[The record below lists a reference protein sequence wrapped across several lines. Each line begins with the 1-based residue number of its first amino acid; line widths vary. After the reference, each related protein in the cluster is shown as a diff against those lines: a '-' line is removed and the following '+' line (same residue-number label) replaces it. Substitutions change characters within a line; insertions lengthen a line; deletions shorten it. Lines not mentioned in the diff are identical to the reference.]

1 MASGENE
8 TMINAAPSL
17 SVSRNPGN
25 AAAHASRDKAGTQP
39 SSALKGAALAERAS
53 AGAEPTIV
61 YVDKQRLAR
70 DCISEQLATHLP
82 EWTIEPLESV
92 SVLREHEDWSRAS
105 LVIFN
110 THGESLR
117 TADVAGEMAMIAKAT
132 AGSALV
138 VMSDL
143 NDATEVRLAAQ
154 FGARG
159 YLPASLPFRQVMAA
173 IRFINQGG
181 TYIPVC
187 VLAAS
192 SELQRTSPA
201 QPMDERGKPIEF
213 SPRQVQVLERLR
225 QGKQN
230 KIIAYELGMCE
241 STVKV
246 HIRHIMKKLNA
257 RNRTQVVL
265 LTNQT
270 HSGSAVA
277 LAEHAA

>member
-1 MASGENE
+1 
-8 TMINAAPSL
+8 MINAAPSL
-17 SVSRNPGN
+17 SASRHPG
-25 AAAHASRDKAGTQP
+25 AAAARAPRDKAGTQQ

-53 AGAEPTIV
+53 AGAEPTVIL
-61 YVDKQRLAR
+61 YFDKQRLAR

-82 EWTIEPLESV
+82 EWTIEPLASV
-92 SVLREHEDWSRAS
+92 SALLEHEDWSRAS
-105 LVIFN
+105 LVIIN
-110 THGESLR
+110 THGESLCN
-117 TADVAGEMAMIAKAT
+117 ADVVGEMAMIAKA
-132 AGSALV
+132 AVGSSLV
-138 VMSDL
+138 IMSDL
-143 NDATEVRLAAQ
+143 DDATEVLLAAQ

-173 IRFINQGG
+173 IRFINEGG

-187 VLAAS
+187 ILAAS

-213 SPRQVQVLERLR
+213 SPRQFQVLERLQ

-265 LTNQT
+265 LTNKM
-270 HSGSAVA
+270 HSGSALA

>member
-1 MASGENE
+1 
-8 TMINAAPSL
+8 MINAAPSL
-17 SVSRNPGN
+17 SVSRHPGT
-25 AAAHASRDKAGTQP
+25 AAAHALRDKAGTQQ
-39 SSALKGAALAERAS
+39 SSALKGAARAERAS
-53 AGAEPTIV
+53 AGAEPAV
-61 YVDKQRLAR
+61 VLYFDKQRLAR
-70 DCISEQLATHLP
+70 DCISEQLAIHLP
-82 EWTIEPLESV
+82 EWTIEPLASV
-92 SVLREHEDWSRAS
+92 CELREDEDWSRAS

-117 TADVAGEMAMIAKAT
+117 NADVAGEMAMIAKA
-132 AGSALV
+132 AGSSLV
-138 VMSDL
+138 IMSDL
-143 NDATEVRLAAQ
+143 DDATEVLLAAQ
-154 FGARG
+154 LGARG
-159 YLPASLPFRQVMAA
+159 YLPAGLPFRQVMAA
-173 IRFINQGG
+173 IRFINEGG

-192 SELQRTSPA
+192 SEPQRTSPA

-213 SPRQVQVLERLR
+213 SPRQIQVLERLQ

-265 LTNQT
+265 LTNKT
-270 HSGSAVA
+270 HGGPAVT
-277 LAEHAA
+277 LAEHAV